1 MAGNRRVYQVGE
13 RIRELIA
20 NHLLHTA
27 DPRFN
32 LVTIT
37 SVMVSPDLRS
47 AKVYWVVSFLSG
59 QDRQER
65 IQEVTDAFSSAER
78 LFRGM
83 LGKPLGIRFVPEL
96 KFFYDD
102 TLDTAENVER
112 LMEKIKPSEEVS
124 K

>member
-1 MAGNRRVYQVGE
+1 MAGSRRVYQVGE

-27 DPRFN
+27 DPRFT

-47 AKVYWVVSFLSG
+47 AKVYWVVSSLSG
-59 QDRQER
+59 QDRAER
-65 IQEVTDAFSSAER
+65 ISEVSEAFHSAEG
-78 LFRGM
+78 LFRKM

-112 LMEKIKPSEEVS
+112 LIARIKPAEEASE
-124 K
+124 